1 MREHIKRRRRKG
13 ELALVLPV
21 EPVEDSRREAAL
33 PAALHQNRSRTI
45 PPRPWRS
52 LPTETQTQ
60 MAQLLAEL
68 LRRMRPGPPI
78 RESTDG
84 DPSNP
89 V

>member
-1 MREHIKRRRRKG
+1 MAKR
-13 ELALVLPV
+13 VL
-21 EPVEDSRREAAL
+21 SRREAAP

-52 LPTETQTQ
+52 LTPETQTQ

-68 LRRMRPGPPI
+68 LRRMHPRPPI
-78 RESTDG
+78 RESADG
-84 DPSNP
+84 DHSNP

>member
-1 MREHIKRRRRKG
+1 MAKR
-13 ELALVLPV
+13 VL
-21 EPVEDSRREAAL
+21 SRREAAP

-52 LPTETQTQ
+52 LPPETQTQ

-68 LRRMRPGPPI
+68 LRRMHPRPPI

-84 DPSNP
+84 DHSNS

>member
-1 MREHIKRRRRKG
+1 MAKR
-13 ELALVLPV
+13 VL
-21 EPVEDSRREAAL
+21 SRREAAP
-33 PAALHQNRSRTI
+33 PAALHLNRSKPI

-52 LPTETQTQ
+52 LTPETQTQ

-68 LRRMRPGPPI
+68 LRRMHPRPPI

>member
-1 MREHIKRRRRKG
+1 MAKR
-13 ELALVLPV
+13 VL
-21 EPVEDSRREAAL
+21 SRREAAL
-33 PAALHQNRSRTI
+33 PAALHRNRSRTI

-52 LPTETQTQ
+52 LPPETQTQ

-68 LRRMRPGPPI
+68 LRRMHPRSPI
-78 RESTDG
+78 QESADG

>member
-1 MREHIKRRRRKG
+1 MAKR
-13 ELALVLPV
+13 VL
-21 EPVEDSRREAAL
+21 SRREAAP
-33 PAALHQNRSRTI
+33 PAALNHSRPI
-45 PPRPWRS
+45 PPRPWPS
-52 LPTETQTQ
+52 LPPETQTQ

-68 LRRMRPGPPI
+68 LRRMHPRPPI

>member
-1 MREHIKRRRRKG
+1 
-13 ELALVLPV
+13 
-21 EPVEDSRREAAL
+21 
-33 PAALHQNRSRTI
+33 
-45 PPRPWRS
+45 
-52 LPTETQTQ
+52 

-68 LRRMRPGPPI
+68 LRRMHPRPPI